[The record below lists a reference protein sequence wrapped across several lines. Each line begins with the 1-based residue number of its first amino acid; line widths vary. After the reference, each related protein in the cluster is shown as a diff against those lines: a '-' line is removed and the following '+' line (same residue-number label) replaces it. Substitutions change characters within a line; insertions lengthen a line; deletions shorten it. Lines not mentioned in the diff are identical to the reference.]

1 MNVAIKIDIDENFN
15 ETIITRFANEYSYNN
30 LSAGER
36 VRVDLSL
43 AFSWSRL
50 AKTKN
55 SVHTNLLILDETL
68 DANLDESGTLAAMD
82 IINDLSNE
90 GVHIFIVSHKA
101 NMSENVRSVLTLD
114 KINGFTEIV

>member
-1 MNVAIKIDIDENFN
+1 M
-15 ETIITRFANEYSYNN
+15 
-30 LSAGER
+30 
-36 VRVDLSL
+36 DLSL

-90 GVHIFIVSHKA
+90 GVHIFIVSHKP